1 MYLSYV
7 KSWAWWCV
15 YYRSVAVAAKNRQ
28 ITVTWWLASLA
39 WSTGPRS
46 KQVDFPQ
53 RNKVEGRMVPHEWMT
68 HEIYFGLH
76 ITAHMWDRY
85 AVHSYTCT
93 SIHTTCTTLLFCIF
107 NLYHF
112 MTEDSGLYMKSH
124 QMHKLIF
131 NFSHSNLYV
140 LISFPCLLTIP
151 KILSAT
157 SNRSFK
163 ASHACPFP
171 YVKWI
176 GFIHSCSMRY
186 WLHVSYI

>member
-1 MYLSYV
+1 MCFSCV

-15 YYRSVAVAAKNRQ
+15 YYRSIAVAAKNRQ
-28 ITVTWWLASLA
+28 ITGTWWLTNLA
-39 WSTGPRS
+39 WSTGLRS
-46 KQVDFPQ
+46 KQMDFPQ
-53 RNKVEGRMVPHEWMT
+53 RSKVEGRMVPREWMT

-76 ITAHMWDRY
+76 IATHMWDRY
-85 AVHSYTCT
+85 AVHSYTWT

-124 QMHKLIF
+124 QMHKLLF

-140 LISFPCLLTIP
+140 LTFFPCLITIP
-151 KILSAT
+151 KILSTT

-171 YVKWI
+171 YIKWI